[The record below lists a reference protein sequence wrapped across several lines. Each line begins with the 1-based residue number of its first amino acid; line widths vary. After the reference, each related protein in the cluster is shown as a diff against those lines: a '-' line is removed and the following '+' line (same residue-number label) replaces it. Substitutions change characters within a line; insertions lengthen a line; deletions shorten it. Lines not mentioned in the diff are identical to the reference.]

1 MSAVRSRIAAASA
14 ALCLAAPASA
24 QTLGQGG
31 GPQVSWVRVVLALL
45 FCLALA
51 VAAALALRYRFR
63 GAVRIAPGADRRL
76 RLVETL
82 RLSHQ
87 TDLCLIEVDGRTFLF
102 AATPQGG
109 VFHPAPVAPADEQS

>member
-1 MSAVRSRIAAASA
+1 MSAVGSRLAGASA

-31 GPQVSWVRVVLALL
+31 GPDVSWVRVVVALL

-63 GAVRIAPGADRRL
+63 GAVRIVPGGDRRL

-109 VFHPAPVAPADEQS
+109 VFHPAPGAAVEVQP